1 MARRYD
7 TSTRE
12 LSARETR
19 RRIVAAARELVL
31 EGGYR
36 AMTVAGLAAAA
47 GVSPQTVY
55 NSVGGKAEVVKA
67 VYDTMLSGDDDPTP
81 MSERPQFQ
89 AIQEAAD
96 TQAWGEAYAA
106 WTLSIMNRVG
116 PLLGVLL
123 DHGPGGDPVLE
134 DLVSTIDVERR
145 TGNENALKGLTSL
158 RLVPR
163 RVAQRKH
170 VVDVVWTLTSP
181 EIYDRLVVDCGWS
194 DGAYRTWLAASLTA
208 AVERRGT
215 TRPN

>member
-1 MARRYD
+1 VARRYD
-7 TSTRE
+7 SSTRE
-12 LSARETR
+12 LTARETR

-36 AMTVAGLAAAA
+36 AMTVTGLAAAA

-81 MSERPQFQ
+81 MSERPQFL
-89 AIQEAAD
+89 AIQEAGDA
-96 TQAWGEAYAA
+96 QAWGSAYAA

-123 DHGPGGDPVLE
+123 DHGPRGDPVLE
-134 DLVSTIDVERR
+134 DLVSTINVERR

-158 RLVPR
+158 GLVSR

-170 VVDVVWTLTSP
+170 IVDVVWTLTSP
-181 EIYDRLVVDCGWS
+181 EVYDRLVVHCGWS
-194 DGAYRTWLAASLTA
+194 DAAYRTWLAAALTA
-208 AVERRGT
+208 AVEGRGT
-215 TRPN
+215 TRPA